1 MAMRESG
8 RFQSLAPG
16 KHRDKE
22 GGWAQK
28 WHGAFH
34 GVLDLQQILDNRLD
48 VKQRGKEAIAR
59 TPGRDESVRLGVAVG
74 WTKTLETE
82 SRALTESLTVWSGH

>member
-1 MAMRESG
+1 MKRAMRCLRKTKSIHEKG
-8 RFQSLAPG
+8 VMVG
-16 KHRDKE
+16 NE
-22 GGWAQK
+22 GI
-28 WHGAFH
+28 
-34 GVLDLQQILDNRLD
+34 DLQQILDNRLD

-82 SRALTESLTVWSGH
+82 SRARTESLTVWSGH